1 MRVLVLSDI
10 HGNLV
15 ALERVLEHAGAVD
28 AVWCLGDLVGYGAQ
42 PNECVERM
50 AALPNLAC
58 VRGNHDA
65 AVLGYF
71 DLDAFNS
78 EARAS
83 IRWTIE
89 QLNKSARSFLQ
100 QLPDLVVLDDVTL
113 AHGSPRS
120 PEWEYILDLY
130 TAEQNLNEMHTP
142 FCFVGHTHQPMAFFF
157 GDHGRTQWRV
167 PLPESSQR
175 FTPPVILN
183 PGSVGQPRD
192 HDPRAAY
199 AIFDSDAH
207 TWQSFRVGYDVG
219 AAQERIHAAGLPLR
233 HALRLE
239 GGW

>member
-1 MRVLVLSDI
+1 MRILVLSDI

-42 PNECVERM
+42 PNECVERV

-65 AVLGYF
+65 AILGHF

-83 IRWTIE
+83 IGWTNDH
-89 QLNKSARSFLQ
+89 LHKPARSFLE
-100 QLPDLVVLDDVTL
+100 QLPALITLEKVTL
-113 AHGSPRS
+113 VHGSPRS

-130 TAEQNLNEMHTP
+130 TAEQNLNEMETP
-142 FCFVGHTHQPMAFFF
+142 LCFVGHTHQPMAFFF
-157 GDHGRTQWRV
+157 GENGRTQWLV
-167 PLPESSQR
+167 PRPEVLLR
-175 FTPPVILN
+175 FRLPVILN

-199 AIFDSDAH
+199 AIFDSEES
-207 TWQSFRVGYDVG
+207 TWQSFRVAYDVL
-219 AAQERIHAAGLPLR
+219 AAQDRIYSAGLPVR
-233 HALRLE
+233 HALRLQ